1 MPFRI
6 LDNMDGEKMIDVVEN
21 EALKIENSPWNR
33 ERHGNRA
40 KWLYQRGRLN
50 LIKNL
55 AAFEAIDYIESAFVP
70 QDDMPVNKWF
80 NDCNSRSNIPD
91 NGARLD
97 FNSPIK
103 INMILVQD
111 KAM

>member
-1 MPFRI
+1 MPFRV
-6 LDNMDGEKMIDVVEN
+6 LDNLDGEKMIDVVEK
-21 EALKIENSPWNR
+21 EALKIEGTPWKRNQ
-33 ERHGNRA
+33 HGKRA
-40 KWLYQRGRLN
+40 KWLFQRLRLN
-50 LIKNL
+50 MIKNL

-70 QDDMPVNKWF
+70 QDDTPVNKWF

-97 FNSPIK
+97 LNSPIK